1 MEEITID
8 PKIKAITTEEE
19 QELLVL
25 MWTAVARKN
34 DAENQVSITLDKG
47 WNGNKYHKDAVIRL
61 QEAKDDLKKQR
72 SITLGKIYYSN
83 NNLWK
88 YLTSPFKDAELLEE
102 GGD

>member
-8 PKIKAITTEEE
+8 PRIKAITTEEE

-25 MWTAVARKN
+25 MWTAVARK
-34 DAENQVSITLDKG
+34 DIEEKALDDMFNCG
-47 WNGNKYHKDAVIRL
+47 RNGSRAFKL
-61 QEAKDDLKKQR
+61 QECNFQDAKDDLKKQR

-83 NNLWK
+83 NKLWK

-102 GGD
+102 GS